1 VLKVDKCL
9 CISSFLSTFVVLK
22 VSINILNVYRI
33 MKVTN
38 ELVEKLNLVSKKL
51 DEIQSLKLELK
62 TTLVDVLKPFG
73 EEGCKIAE
81 EGDNCV
87 VYTTYKND
95 YSYSEDFY
103 LEKIYTKN
111 NEVYIKG
118 MDETENEVIFKF
130 EELGLEIL
138 TKITKSIIL

>member
-1 VLKVDKCL
+1 
-9 CISSFLSTFVVLK
+9 
-22 VSINILNVYRI
+22 